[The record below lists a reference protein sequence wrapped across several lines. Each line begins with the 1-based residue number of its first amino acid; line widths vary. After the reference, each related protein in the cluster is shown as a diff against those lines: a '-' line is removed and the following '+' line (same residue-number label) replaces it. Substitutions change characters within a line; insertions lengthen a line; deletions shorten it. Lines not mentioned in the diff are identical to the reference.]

1 MPDPIVDKAQQW
13 LVDHSDELLENT
25 RALLRFPSLQEPA
38 DHSAKAPFGKPL
50 RETLDWCLELCRSWG
65 RPVTDLDGYIGYT
78 DFGDTGPLILVLG
91 HIDVVPVGN
100 GWTYEPFG
108 ATIDNGYIYA
118 RGAVDDKGPTMASLY
133 AARAVFESNPNL
145 NARIRVV
152 FGCNEESGFEC
163 VKYYKEKDEMPVLG
177 VAPDSGWPCYHAE
190 KGIADIFAHWP
201 LSALKETQ
209 IHELNSGE
217 RANVV
222 PDRCTL
228 KFSVNSEHKT
238 AVEAGIAKYWDKN
251 VTVTPDGD
259 GWKIEAV
266 GKSAHGSTPYFGD
279 SAVGRAVRSLLEL
292 APDLDKPVLAEFLSM
307 IDPSAAGLGISG
319 DDFVAGPTTN
329 NLGIARS
336 KSEYLE
342 LTFNIRYPVTW
353 KGDEMLQRAKDHF
366 SSLRSKPT
374 VANFSDSP
382 SLYFPLDHPLVE
394 AIVDAYEEETGERK
408 KPGSMGGGTYA
419 RALPN
424 TVSIGT
430 GWDGD
435 GLAHEPDE
443 RLAVEHLHKMA
454 RIYSNIIHRLTV
466 LAK

>member
-1 MPDPIVDKAQQW
+1 MPDPVVEKAQQW

-25 RALLRFPSLQEPA
+25 RALLRFPSLQEPPVQ
-38 DHSAKAPFGKPL
+38 SGKAPFGKPL
-50 RETLDWCLELCRSWG
+50 RETLDWCLELCKSWG
-65 RPVTDLDGYIGYT
+65 QPVTDLDGYAGYV
-78 DFGDTGPLILVLG
+78 DFGDSGPLILILG

-108 ATIDNGYIYA
+108 ATIDNGYIYS

-133 AARAVFESNPNL
+133 AARAVFESNPDL
-145 NARIRVV
+145 KARIRVV

-163 VKYYKEKDEMPVLG
+163 VKHYKKTEEMPALG

-190 KGIADIFAHWP
+190 KGIADITVHWP
-201 LSALKETQ
+201 LSALSTIKISHLEA
-209 IHELNSGE
+209 GE

-228 KFSVNSEHKT
+228 SFTVSDVHKPT
-238 AVEAGIAKYWDKN
+238 VESAIGKYWDKN
-251 VTVTPDGD
+251 VSVTAEQG

-266 GKSAHGSTPYFGD
+266 GKSAHGSTPFFGD
-279 SAVGRAVRSLLEL
+279 SAVARAFRALADF
-292 APDLDKPVLAEFLSM
+292 APDIDKPVLAELLSM
-307 IDPSAAGLGISG
+307 VDPSAAGLGISG

-336 KSEYLE
+336 TDTELV

-353 KGDEMLQRAKDHF
+353 KGDEMLQRARNHF
-366 SSLRSKPT
+366 AELRSKPT
-374 VANFSDSP
+374 VADFSDSP
-382 SLYFPLDHPLVE
+382 SLYFPLDHPLVK
-394 AIVDAYEEETGERK
+394 AIVEAYQEETGELK

-454 RIYSNIIHRLTV
+454 RIYSNIIHRLTE